1 MHISHERVADEFHR
15 NTGIGV
21 KLFFKGKDTKS
32 VREAPPHQIYAPRP
46 PGPELRAN
54 VVDVSNALGAQL
66 ARQPQMKTGEVRQNG
81 EGRPATF
88 GFVDE
93 ATHGAEQRR
102 QP

>member
-54 VVDVSNALGAQL
+54 VVDVSNTLGWHVGWRRNQWL
-66 ARQPQMKTGEVRQNG
+66 AGNS
-81 EGRPATF
+81 EGS
-88 GFVDE
+88 
-93 ATHGAEQRR
+93 AERLDSMGR
-102 QP
+102 CSSCSLYCNW